1 MGSQTTI
8 PSTSLQMNA
17 RSDIQG
23 APGSLKTLKQW
34 VSTRTH
40 AAMQEAPKVH
50 KNVVYASARIFF
62 STATDFVDIA
72 VSKLS
77 NMTLGI
83 DIYTELLR
91 FKESYR
97 LHKRLFEAKFAP
109 NTTTYTEDYIN
120 VLRSIEE
127 LLSKLPDDA
136 RLFGAV
142 NVMKKDIQ
150 TLIETAR
157 LSVNR

>member
-1 MGSQTTI
+1 
-8 PSTSLQMNA
+8 
-17 RSDIQG
+17 
-23 APGSLKTLKQW
+23 
-34 VSTRTH
+34 
-40 AAMQEAPKVH
+40 MQEAPKVH

-62 STATDFVDIA
+62 SSATYLIDMA

-77 NMTLGI
+77 DMTLGI
-83 DIYTELLR
+83 DIYRELLR
-91 FKESYR
+91 FKESFR

-109 NTTTYTEDYIN
+109 NPTTYTDDFVN

-142 NVMKKDIQ
+142 NEMKKDVQ

-157 LSVNR
+157 